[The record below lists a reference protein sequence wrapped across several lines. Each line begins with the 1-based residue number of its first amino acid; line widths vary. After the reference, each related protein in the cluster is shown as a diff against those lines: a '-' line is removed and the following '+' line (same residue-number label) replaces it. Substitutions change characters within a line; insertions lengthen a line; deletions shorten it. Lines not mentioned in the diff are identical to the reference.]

1 LKLFEVPWS
10 VSLFCAIKSLQR
22 LGKSAVFIS
31 EKCVGKGGGL
41 VSIKAYMQL
50 DILIHI
56 VHNVH
61 SMKVEVEIAY
71 LVSFCQE
78 LT

>member
-1 LKLFEVPWS
+1 LCDYIIAK
-10 VSLFCAIKSLQR
+10 IR
-22 LGKSAVFIS
+22 NIS
-31 EKCVGKGGGL
+31 GL
-41 VSIKAYMQL
+41 HKVWKKRGACMKYEGIYATGHIY
-50 DILIHI
+50 IHT